1 MGQELIHSFSH
12 RTLIHGVE
20 SGSEFVQRHAEQ
32 IANGGDALVVAAPLQ
47 PLFPKSGFERGRLYG
62 ITGDASLSLLFAL
75 VAQPTTRGSWWATV
89 DMARIGLL
97 SADEYGV
104 ALQRT
109 VCVSSGSSNTWP
121 QVVGALV
128 DGIDLVAV
136 MSPTC
141 SAGEARR
148 ITARAR
154 AQGTVL
160 IVVGRQGAFD
170 VDVVLTARSL
180 QWRFDTHA
188 SSRIVHVATH
198 GRRVHGA
205 RDVTVCLPSPEGSVS
220 DTSFSVSS
228 DDVALSGVNS

>member
-1 MGQELIHSFSH
+1 MGQELINSFSH
-12 RTLIHGVE
+12 RALIHGVQT
-20 SGSEFVQRHAEQ
+20 GSDFVQRHAEQ
-32 IANGGDALVVAAPLQ
+32 IANGADALVVAPPLQ

-109 VCVSSGSSNTWP
+109 VCVSSGSSHAWP

-136 MSPTC
+136 MSPAC

-160 IVVGRQGAFD
+160 IVVGHHGAFD
-170 VDVVLTARSL
+170 VDMVLHARSL
-180 QWRFDTHA
+180 QWQFDTHA
-188 SSRIVHVATH
+188 SSRTVHIATH

-205 RDVTVCLPSPEGSVS
+205 RDVTVCLPSSQGCVSGASSSVP
-220 DTSFSVSS
+220 S
-228 DDVALSGVNS
+228 DDAVLSGGNR